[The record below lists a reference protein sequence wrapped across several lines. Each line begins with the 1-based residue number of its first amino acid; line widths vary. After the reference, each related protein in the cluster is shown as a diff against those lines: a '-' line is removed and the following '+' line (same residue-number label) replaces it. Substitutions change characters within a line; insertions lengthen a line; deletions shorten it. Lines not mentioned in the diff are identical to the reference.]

1 MVETVISDIFVVVGL
16 VFMTLGVAG
25 LIRMP
30 DVYTKLHAAS
40 KAVFLGIIALAVAAS
55 LVGTTAMSLRLI
67 LLSVLVLL
75 TTPVSAHAIAL
86 GAHLHR
92 ERMITPG
99 AVDESGRQE
108 LVAPERESSW
118 RVEQT
123 S

>member
-1 MVETVISDIFVVVGL
+1 MVETVTADVVVIVGL

-40 KAVFLGIIALAVAAS
+40 KAVFLGIIALAVSVS
-55 LVGTTAMSLRLI
+55 LVGTTAMTLRLI

-92 ERMITPG
+92 ERMNTPG
-99 AVDESGRQE
+99 AIDESGRQSRADGE
-108 LVAPERESSW
+108 HEPSW
-118 RVEQT
+118 RV
-123 S
+123 

>member
-1 MVETVISDIFVVVGL
+1 MAETVISDILVIVGL
-16 VFMTLGVAG
+16 VFMTLGVVG

-40 KAVFLGIIALAVAAS
+40 KAVFLGIIALAVSAS
-55 LVGTTAMSLRLI
+55 LVGTMAMSLRLI

-92 ERMITPG
+92 ERMVTPG
-99 AVDESGRQE
+99 AIDESGRQRLTE
-108 LVAPERESSW
+108 PAHDPSW
-118 RVEQT
+118 RV
-123 S
+123 